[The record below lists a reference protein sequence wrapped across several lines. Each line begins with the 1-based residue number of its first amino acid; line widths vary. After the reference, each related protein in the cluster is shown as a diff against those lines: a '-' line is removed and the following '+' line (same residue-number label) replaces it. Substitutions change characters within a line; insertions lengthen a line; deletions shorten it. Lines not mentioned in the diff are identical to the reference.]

1 MKLDVIIPAYNE
13 ELNLP
18 ILHDTLTKTLI
29 NIKYNLIYIN
39 DGSTDNTTS
48 ILTDIYNKDKKH
60 VKVINFSRNFG
71 KDAAIYCG
79 LKNSNSEYTAIIDSD
94 MQQHPKYLLEMLN
107 VLEKE
112 NNIDEVAMVNKYENI
127 GIIQKVFKKSF
138 YRIMNR
144 LTGLKFQIGASDFRM
159 FRSSVK
165 KAILDMSEKN
175 RFSKGLFS
183 WVGFNI
189 EYLEYNADKRLNGN
203 SKFKLKKQ
211 ISYASDGIINFS
223 TKPLRLITII
233 GILSSLLSFIYFI
246 IILLQT
252 IIYGKDIP
260 GYASLMCVILILGGL
275 QLLVLGILGEYLS
288 KIYIETKNR
297 PIYLEKSSLGF
308 DKEIL

>member
-18 ILHDTLTKTLI
+18 ILHDTLTKTLE

-39 DGSTDNTTS
+39 DGSTDSTTT

-112 NNIDEVAMVNKYENI
+112 TNIDEVAMVNKYENI
-127 GIIQKVFKKSF
+127 GTIQKLLKKSF

-308 DKEIL
+308 DKDIL

>member
-18 ILHDTLTKTLI
+18 ILHDTLTKTLE
-29 NIKYNLIYIN
+29 NIKYSLIYIN
-39 DGSTDNTTS
+39 DGSTDSTTT

-112 NNIDEVAMVNKYENI
+112 TNIDEVAMVNKYENI
-127 GIIQKVFKKSF
+127 GTIQKLLKKSF

-223 TKPLRLITII
+223 TKPFRLITII

-252 IIYGKDIP
+252 LIYGKDIP

-308 DKEIL
+308 DKDIL

>member
-18 ILHDTLTKTLI
+18 ILHDTLTKTLE
-29 NIKYNLIYIN
+29 NIKYSLIYIN
-39 DGSTDNTTS
+39 DGSTDSTTT

-112 NNIDEVAMVNKYENI
+112 TNIDEVAMVNKYENI
-127 GIIQKVFKKSF
+127 GTIQKLLKKSF

-252 IIYGKDIP
+252 ILYGKDIP

-308 DKEIL
+308 DKDIL

>member
-18 ILHDTLTKTLI
+18 ILHDTLTKTLE
-29 NIKYNLIYIN
+29 NIKYSLIYIN
-39 DGSTDNTTS
+39 DGSTDSTTT

-127 GIIQKVFKKSF
+127 GIIQKFFKKSF

-183 WVGFNI
+183 WIGFNI

-203 SKFKLKKQ
+203 SKFKFKKQ

-233 GILSSLLSFIYFI
+233 GVLSSLFSFIYFI
-246 IILLQT
+246 IVLLQT
-252 IIYGKDIP
+252 LIYGKDIP

>member
-18 ILHDTLTKTLI
+18 ILHDTLTKTLE
-29 NIKYNLIYIN
+29 NIKYSLIYIN
-39 DGSTDNTTS
+39 DGSTDSTTT

-112 NNIDEVAMVNKYENI
+112 TNIDEVAMVNKYENI
-127 GIIQKVFKKSF
+127 GTIQKLLKKSF

-308 DKEIL
+308 DKDIL

>member
-18 ILHDTLTKTLI
+18 ILHDTLTKTLE
-29 NIKYNLIYIN
+29 NIKYSLIYIN
-39 DGSTDNTTS
+39 DGSTDSTTT

-112 NNIDEVAMVNKYENI
+112 TNIDEVAMVNKYENI
-127 GIIQKVFKKSF
+127 GTIQKLLKKSF

-252 IIYGKDIP
+252 LIYGKDIP

-308 DKEIL
+308 DKDIL

>member
-1 MKLDVIIPAYNE
+1 MKLDIIIPAYNE

-18 ILHDTLTKTLI
+18 ILHDTLTKTLE

-39 DGSTDNTTS
+39 DGSTDSTLDVLSN
-48 ILTDIYNKDKKH
+48 IYNKDKKH

-79 LKNSNSEYTAIIDSD
+79 LKNSNAEYTAIIDSD
-94 MQQHPKYLLEMLN
+94 MQQHPKHLLEMLE
-107 VLEKE
+107 LLDKDS
-112 NNIDEVAMVNKYENI
+112 NIDEVAMVNKYENI
-127 GIIQKVFKKSF
+127 GSIQKILKKSF

-165 KAILDMSEKN
+165 KAILEMSEKN

-189 EYLEYNADKRLNGN
+189 EYLEYNAEKRLNGN

-223 TKPLRLITII
+223 TKPLRMITII

-246 IILLQT
+246 VILLQT
-252 IIYGKDIP
+252 LIYGKDIP

-297 PIYLEKSSLGF
+297 PIYLEKNTLGF
-308 DKEIL
+308 DKDIL